1 VWVVVSV
8 PTPARPG
15 RSFSPLERPG
25 STRWFVP
32 NAANAS
38 ESAEPEPSASKK
50 KVSPEDHGKSVFSED
65 SRARDRFFAQ
75 PQRAA
80 GRNSFEAEIPR
91 LKQQLQDLKKKAE
104 GISREIDGL

>member
-1 VWVVVSV
+1 MWVVVSV

-32 NAANAS
+32 DAANAS

-50 KVSPEDHGKSVFSED
+50 EVSPEDHRKSVFSED
-65 SRARDRFFAQ
+65 SRARVIDLFHGHSAPPVETLLR
-75 PQRAA
+75 P
-80 GRNSFEAEIPR
+80 SF
-91 LKQQLQDLKKKAE
+91 L
-104 GISREIDGL
+104 G